1 MNFEKIDIYGF
12 KSFADK
18 VEIKF
23 ESGITAIVGPNGCGK
38 SNVADSIR
46 FVMGES
52 SAKSMRGSSMQDVIF
67 NGTEKR
73 KAQSYCE
80 VSLFFN
86 NKERMFASYDVDEI
100 ILTRKLYKSGESEYL
115 INKNTCRRK
124 DIVDALREIG
134 LGKESYSVIGQGKI
148 DSILSAKPED
158 RRNVFEE
165 TAGISKFKEDKN
177 QSENKLARVNENLTR
192 INDIISELERQLGP
206 LKTQAENARVFLDL
220 SNRLKELE
228 INIYVY
234 QYDHSSVEKQKIYDV
249 INAIN
254 EELALKQT
262 ELEQAMNEY
271 DFMQDRIAEL
281 DDTINS
287 LRDELLNLTVALE
300 KQNGEIKLYN
310 EKISIL
316 KEQNEKLLAQIENGK
331 YIAEKNSVESVELEK
346 KKAELEESLK
356 ALEHDIKVAESNYG
370 STLEKLSLG
379 EIDAE
384 SLDSEF
390 YTTLEQSGD
399 IKSLML
405 KFQTELESL
414 KTRQDELNKE
424 KDELESAEKD
434 LNYKIET
441 AEAEIEKIEEKIEAK
456 AEEKQEVAKNINELN
471 EEYSEIVEQI
481 DEKKVEYHSGL
492 SKFNVLSE
500 MKEYNE
506 GFAISV
512 KRLLE
517 QAHEGTSIG
526 GKVIG
531 AVASLMKVPSKYEV
545 AIEMALGASVQNI
558 VTKNEED
565 AKDLVNYLKTN
576 KFGRVTFLPITSVKE
591 RNVSSLV
598 ASKLN
603 MRGVCGIANE
613 LIEYDSK
620 YDRVFNSLLGSTVIV
635 DTTDNALEFSRAT
648 NYSSKVVT
656 LEGDVFSPQGSIT
669 GGSRK
674 DNGTG
679 LLSRDR
685 EIDELKV
692 RLEKLKDEIDLL
704 TSKQEE
710 VREKGLKLSDKLS
723 AINDEIYAL
732 EANKQKQEAIIDGL
746 ESQKDDIEESL
757 ADHEI
762 TFTAILDKIDFV
774 EREIAKISEE
784 KQSVDS
790 RKTKASENKKQAS
803 DTFSKLRTERDE
815 LFQKLGDSRIKL
827 ETERS
832 NLKNVEAD
840 IERLIVST
848 AQNEY
853 QTKETM
859 LEVQKN
865 NQLIAEYEQNV
876 NDIMATS
883 AFSSSAKK
891 VELVREK
898 ISAVVEDKKKCQT
911 KMNEADAN
919 KMLLTGE
926 IQRASDK
933 KAKEEN
939 HIVRIDTELENLQ
952 NRVWEQYQMTYADA
966 KTKVVEGFD
975 IKAGA
980 EEATEIK
987 RKISRLG
994 NVNLSAI
1001 EDIKMIS
1008 ERYDDM
1014 SKQRDDLEK
1023 AKADLET
1030 IIKDLTTRMEE
1041 KFKDRFNQIRANF
1054 QVIFRELFGGGKAD
1068 ICLENE
1074 NNVLECGIEI
1084 IAEPP
1089 GKKLQNITLLS
1100 GGEKAL
1106 TAVAILFSILK
1117 LRPMPFCVLDEIEA
1131 ALDDANVERYA
1142 KYLHRYSGDTQ
1153 FIVITH
1159 RKPTME
1165 LADALYG
1172 VTMEEKGVSK
1182 VVSVKLSDAIR
1193 LDNGEM

>member
-86 NKERMFASYDVDEI
+86 NKERMFASYDLDEI
-100 ILTRKLYKSGESEYL
+100 VLTRKLYKSGESEYL
-115 INKNTCRRK
+115 INKSTCRRK

-177 QSENKLARVNENLTR
+177 QSENKLGRVNENLTR
-192 INDIISELERQLGP
+192 INDIIAELERQLGP
-206 LKTQAENARVFLDL
+206 LNTQAENARIFLDL
-220 SNRLKELE
+220 SNRLKEIE

-234 QYDHSSVEKQKIYDV
+234 QYDNSSVQKQKIYEV

-262 ELEQAMNEY
+262 ELEQSMNEY
-271 DFMQDRIAEL
+271 DFMQNRIAEL
-281 DDTINS
+281 DETIGN
-287 LRDELLNLTVALE
+287 LRDELLNLTVDLE

-316 KEQNEKLLAQIENGK
+316 KEQNEKMLAEIENGK
-331 YIAEKNSVESVELEK
+331 FVAENQAKESEELNSK
-346 KKAELEESLK
+346 KEQLEELIK
-356 ALEHDIKVAESNYG
+356 TLEHELKQCETSYS
-370 STLEKLSLG
+370 STIEKLSLG
-379 EIDAE
+379 ETNAE

-390 YTTLEQSGD
+390 YSTLEQSGD
-399 IKSLML
+399 IKSLLL
-405 KFQTELESL
+405 KYQTELESL
-414 KTRQDELNKE
+414 KTRQAELNSE
-424 KDELESAEKD
+424 KDELESNSREYD
-434 LNYKIET
+434 SRIET
-441 AEAEIEKIEEKIEAK
+441 AEEEIEKQ
-456 AEEKQEVAKNINELN
+456 EEKQEKKQEEKLEIVEKINELN
-471 EEYSEIVEQI
+471 EEYAEISELI

-492 SKFNVLSE
+492 SKLNVLSE

-517 QAHEGTSIG
+517 QAQEGTSIG

-531 AVASLMKVPSKYEV
+531 AVASLMRVPSKYEV

-558 VTKNEED
+558 VTKNEDD
-565 AKDLVNYLKTN
+565 AKDLIAYLKNN
-576 KFGRVTFLPITSVKE
+576 KFGRVTFLPVTSVKE
-591 RNVSSLV
+591 RTISALVESKLSMKGVFGV
-598 ASKLN
+598 AS
-603 MRGVCGIANE
+603 E
-613 LIEYDSK
+613 LIEFDKK
-620 YDRVFNSLLGSTVIV
+620 YERVFNSLLGSTVIV

-656 LEGDVFSPQGSIT
+656 LEGDVFSPQGTLT

-674 DNGTG
+674 DNGIG

-685 EIDELKV
+685 EIEELKV
-692 RLEKLKDEIDLL
+692 KLEKVKAEIDEL
-704 TSKQEE
+704 TSKQESLKT
-710 VREKGLKLSDKLS
+710 KGTELSDEMSK
-723 AINDEIYAL
+723 IVDEIHNI
-732 EANKQKQEAIIDGL
+732 EASKQKLEAIIDAL
-746 ESQKDDIEESL
+746 ENQKDDAEEEL
-757 ADHEI
+757 ADLEI
-762 TFTAILDKIDFV
+762 SFTAILDKIDFV
-774 EREIAKISEE
+774 ENQIAKITEE
-784 KQSVDS
+784 QQSVDS
-790 RKTKASENKKQAS
+790 KKSKASENKKQAS
-803 DTFSKLRTERDE
+803 DTFAKLRGERDE
-815 LFQKLGDSRIKL
+815 LFQKLGEIRINL
-827 ETERS
+827 ETEKN
-832 NLKNVEAD
+832 NLKTTETD
-840 IERLIVST
+840 IERLLVAT

-853 QTKETM
+853 KTKETM

-865 NQLIAEYEQNV
+865 NQLIADYEQNV
-876 NDIMATS
+876 ADIMATN

-898 ISAVVEDKKKCQT
+898 IATVVDDKKKCQA

-939 HIVRIDTELENLQ
+939 HIVKIDTELENLQ

-966 KTKVVEGFD
+966 KAVVLDEFD
-975 IKAGA
+975 IKAGG
-980 EEATEIK
+980 EEAAEIK

-1001 EDIKMIS
+1001 EDIKLIS

-1014 SKQRDDLEK
+1014 SKQRDDLER
-1023 AKADLET
+1023 AKADLES

-1041 KFKDRFNQIRANF
+1041 KFKERFNQIRANF
-1054 QVIFRELFGGGKAD
+1054 QVIFRELFGGGRAD
-1068 ICLENE
+1068 ICLDNE
-1074 NNVLECGIEI
+1074 NNVLECGIDI

-1182 VVSVKLSDAIR
+1182 VVSVKLSDAIK
-1193 LDNGEM
+1193 LDNAQ